1 MSWPSHLRG
10 RSRVRSLIALGI
22 VLSVTLAGLVALA
35 LFLGSLS
42 SDSENPEAIER
53 EALTIVTTDG
63 EIARLQVEIA
73 ETADERSIG
82 LSGREEVPDGTGM
95 LFIFE
100 GRSPGFWMKD
110 TTVPL
115 SVAFLARCG
124 DIVDIQDMVPLS
136 LDLHNTDEE
145 YSFGLEVPQGWF
157 AANDVKVGDLVSI
170 PRDHRPDGC

>member
-1 MSWPSHLRG
+1 
-10 RSRVRSLIALGI
+10 
-22 VLSVTLAGLVALA
+22 
-35 LFLGSLS
+35 
-42 SDSENPEAIER
+42 
-53 EALTIVTTDG
+53 
-63 EIARLQVEIA
+63 
-73 ETADERSIG
+73 
-82 LSGREEVPDGTGM
+82 
-95 LFIFE
+95 
-100 GRSPGFWMKD
+100 MKD